1 MREQLQQ
8 GEWVLVVSNRFWFHY
23 VYLFSL
29 SIKVFQKLLRLHH
42 SDYNHAL
49 RVKDGYTI
57 EMLGN
62 GRNVEPVEQ
71 WIRKQRRK
79 VIVLKPK
86 QPFKE
91 VEAMPYG
98 YADIVQIVLHYLRKN
113 VLKRGNSWNGKDG
126 VKRWPGYFCSEEVSL
141 ACGMEKAYL
150 SLPCQ
155 IPGFDC
161 LEVVG
166 TFET

>member
-1 MREQLQQ
+1 MKEQLKE

-29 SIKVFQKLLRLHH
+29 SIKAFQWLLGFKHWE
-42 SDYNHAL
+42 YNHAL
-49 RVKDGYTI
+49 RVKGGYTV

-62 GRNVEPVEQ
+62 GRNVEPIGD
-71 WIRKQRRK
+71 WIAKQRRK

-86 QPFKE
+86 QPFTE

-98 YADIVQIVLHYLRKN
+98 YADIPQIILHYVRKN
-113 VLKRGNSWNGKDG
+113 VLKRGNTWNGRDG

-141 ACGMEKAYL
+141 ACGMEKAHL

-155 IPGFDC
+155 IPAFDC
-161 LEVVG
+161 LELVG
-166 TFET
+166 EIET